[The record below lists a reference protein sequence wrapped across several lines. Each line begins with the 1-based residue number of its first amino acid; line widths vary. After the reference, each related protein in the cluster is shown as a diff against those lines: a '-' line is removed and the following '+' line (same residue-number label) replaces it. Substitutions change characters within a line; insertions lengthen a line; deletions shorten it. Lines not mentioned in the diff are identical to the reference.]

1 LGVSLNAQ
9 VAHLSLVLLG
19 RGLNVFES
27 QQVVTSWR
35 TEGHKKLM
43 LQLLPEH
50 FFQSSAWMR
59 VYHSNGHGL
68 LGDGFSC
75 WREPAQLG
83 FRAYALLTGWL
94 PFTESFPLLSASSS
108 MRRGAASLSRNS
120 MVSAKQSFK
129 NFNGFSKKST

>member
-43 LQLLPEH
+43 LQFCPNI
-50 FFQSSAWMR
+50 FFKAALGCEFTIQMGTDCWVMVLVAG
-59 VYHSNGHGL
+59 VNQHSL
-68 LGDGFSC
+68 VFVPIRC
-75 WREPAQLG
+75 
-83 FRAYALLTGWL
+83 
-94 PFTESFPLLSASSS
+94 
-108 MRRGAASLSRNS
+108 
-120 MVSAKQSFK
+120 
-129 NFNGFSKKST
+129 